1 MSIEQVMLDYLI
13 EDGINA
19 YVERPEEKPDTYVL
33 IDKTG
38 GTCSNLIETSTIAF
52 QSIAP
57 TLAEASDLN
66 DQVKELI
73 NAADTLP
80 RVSAVYLTSD
90 ANYTNPNAKQYRY
103 QAVYEITYRI

>member
-1 MSIEQVMLDYLI
+1 MSIEEVMLNYLL
-13 EDGINA
+13 DNGVDA
-19 YVERPEEKPDTYVL
+19 YIERPEEKPDTYVL

-38 GTCSNLIETSTIAF
+38 GTCSNLVETTTIAF

-57 TLAEASDLN
+57 TLAEASALN

-73 NAADTLP
+73 NAADTLA
-80 RVSAVYLTSD
+80 RVSAVHLTSD